1 MFNERM
7 AALVGPTWCLSLFAG
22 SLYGMTQQIP
32 AKANRTTRLWINYK
46 FNTIGKTGFRF
57 ANNAGAAVLLWMF
70 TGKMIE
76 FLLQEEFE
84 DVEAP
89 DWAKVA
95 IYGGVAGSIY
105 KCTRGY
111 KPAML
116 SFVLGAMI
124 STAYTHAYKRQ
135 MQRLA

>member
-7 AALVGPTWCLSLFAG
+7 AALVGPTWCMSLLFG
-22 SLYGMTQQIP
+22 SVYGMTQQIP
-32 AKANRTTRLWINYK
+32 AKANRTTRLWFNYK
-46 FNTIGKTGFRF
+46 LNIMGKTGFRF

-70 TGKMIE
+70 TGKMID
-76 FLLQEEFE
+76 FLLEEE
-84 DVEAP
+84 YEKIGIP
-89 DWAKVA
+89 DWVKVA
-95 IYGGVAGSIY
+95 IYGGLAGSIY

-116 SFVLGAMI
+116 SFVLGAMM

-135 MQRLA
+135 IQRL